1 MKQTLIALGLILF
14 IGFGLKAQSQKFTL
28 SGEIIDAASGESLLG
43 ATIYEPSSK
52 QGAAANEYGFYSL
65 TLQEGSYDL
74 VVSYIGYK
82 TQTISIE
89 LKSDIRK
96 KIELVSDA
104 ETIDEAVIVASRQD
118 ETQHTNSADM
128 GTVNVRME
136 TVKKLPALFG
146 EIDVIKA
153 VQLLPGVKTVGEGT
167 SGFYVRGGN
176 ADQNLVLLDEAPIY
190 NASHLLGFFSAFNPD
205 AVHDIQLYKGP
216 IPAKYGGRLSSVLDI
231 RMKEGNKKKFELNGG
246 IGTLMT
252 RLAVE
257 APISERGSFI
267 LAGRRSYLDV
277 LANAYRSIAEDE
289 EDSGKLYF
297 YDLNAKANYQL
308 SSNHR
313 LYVTGYFGRDVIKS
327 DVDGIDIAWGNS
339 TATARLNTV
348 YSPKLF
354 SNFTYYFSDYQYY
367 LKFDDDIQLFDWNAK
382 LQEHSA
388 KMDFGAFLSPKH
400 SLRFGLQSIFHEV
413 NPGRVQSIKSNEVI
427 DEFDIQMNRSVENA
441 VYIEDEW
448 TQGKWKVRGGIRL
461 SNLMNLGK
469 YEEYVLDD
477 KYEITDTVFHD
488 KGVYNTYWNP
498 EPRLSARY
506 TINTQSSVKASYNRT
521 AQYIQLASNG
531 NSSTPFD
538 IWFTSNNTIKPQLAD
553 QWSLGYF
560 KNWNDAM
567 FNFSAEVYY
576 KTFTDAIDFR
586 DHAQLLLNKNL
597 EGEIRRGVG
606 RAYGLELLLK
616 KEKGRL
622 TGWLGYTISKSQN
635 KVKEINNGHWYNAKS
650 DKPHDLSIVATYDL
664 KPHMSI
670 GATFV
675 YSTGVP
681 ATFPTGRYIFRG
693 QAIPVYSERNGE
705 RLPDFHRLDLSL
717 TLRSR
722 KNAHRRLQSEWVFGV
737 YNAYNRK
744 NAFSIDFKQ
753 ESTAP
758 YTTYAEKSSIFSI
771 VPSATW
777 NVKF

>member
-1 MKQTLIALGLILF
+1 MLIFSALTQCVY
-14 IGFGLKAQSQKFTL
+14 AQDKYTI
-28 SGEIIDAASGESLLG
+28 SGEIVDAASGEALIG
-43 ATIYEPSSK
+43 ATIYSSATG
-52 QGAAANEYGFYSL
+52 QGAVANEYGYFSL
-65 TLQEGSYDL
+65 TLPAATYDFTI
-74 VVSYIGYK
+74 SFIGY
-82 TQTISIE
+82 T
-89 LKSDIRK
+89 SDERRIDLNKDMRL
-96 KIELVSDA
+96 KIELS
-104 ETIDEAVIVASRQD
+104 ETIEVIGEAVITAKQQD
-118 ETQHTNSADM
+118 EVQHTQSADM

-153 VQLLPGVKTVGEGT
+153 IQLLPGVKTVGEGS
-167 SGFYVRGGN
+167 SGFYVRGGK

-190 NASHLLGFFSAFNPD
+190 NASHLLGFFSSFNPD

-231 RMKEGNKKKFELNGG
+231 HMKEGNKKKFELNGG

-257 APISERGSFI
+257 APLTDRGSFI

-277 LANAYRSIAEDE
+277 LANAYRRIAKDE
-289 EDSGKLYF
+289 EDLGKLYF

-308 SSNHR
+308 SENNR
-313 LYVTGYFGRDVIKS
+313 LFVTGYFGRDVIQF
-327 DVDGIDIAWGNS
+327 DEEGLDIAWGNS

-354 SNFTYYFSDYQYY
+354 SNFTYYFSEYDYY
-367 LKFDDDIQLFDWNAK
+367 LKFDDDIQVFDWNAN
-382 LQEHSA
+382 LREHSV
-388 KMDFGAFLSPKH
+388 KMDFGAYLNPQH
-400 SLRFGLQSIFHEV
+400 SLRFGLQSIYHQIK
-413 NPGRVQSIKSNEVI
+413 PGQIQSIKNDEVV
-427 DEFDIQMNRSVENA
+427 DDFNIQMNRSVENA
-441 VYIEDEW
+441 IYLEDEW
-448 TQGKWKVRGGIRL
+448 TKDKWKVRVGIRG

-477 KYEITDTVFHD
+477 KYEITDTVQHD
-488 KGVYNTYWNP
+488 KGVYNTYWNA

-506 TINTQSSVKASYNRT
+506 TINDKSSVKVSYNRT

-538 IWFTSNNTIKPQLAD
+538 IWFTSNNVVKPQLAD
-553 QWSLGYF
+553 QWSAGYF
-560 KNWNDAM
+560 KQWNDAM

-576 KTFTDAIDFR
+576 KKFTDAIDFK
-586 DHAQLLLNKNL
+586 DHARLLLNKNL
-597 EGEIRRGVG
+597 EGELRRGIG
-606 RAYGLELLLK
+606 RSYGLELLLK

-622 TGWLGYTISKSQN
+622 TGWVGYTISKSET
-635 KVKEINNGHWYNAKS
+635 KVKEINNGNWYNSKS
-650 DKPHDLSIVATYDL
+650 DKPHDLSIVAAYAL
-664 KPHMSI
+664 KKRVSI

-681 ATFPTGRYIFRG
+681 ATFPTGRYVFRG
-693 QAIPVYSERNGE
+693 QAIPIYSERNGE

-722 KNAHRRLQSEWVFGV
+722 KNETRRLQSEWVFGIYNV
-737 YNAYNRK
+737 YSRK
-744 NAFSIDFKQ
+744 NAFSIDFQQ

-758 YTTYAEKSSIFSI
+758 YTTYAEKSSIFSL
-771 VPSATW
+771 VPSVTW

>member
-1 MKQTLIALGLILF
+1 MRNLF
-14 IGFGLKAQSQKFTL
+14 IMLIFSALTQCVYAQDKYTI
-28 SGEIIDAASGESLLG
+28 SGEIVDAASGEALIG
-43 ATIYEPSSK
+43 ATIYSSATG
-52 QGAAANEYGFYSL
+52 QGAVANEYGYFSL
-65 TLQEGSYDL
+65 TLPAATYDFTI
-74 VVSYIGYK
+74 SFIGY
-82 TQTISIE
+82 T
-89 LKSDIRK
+89 SDERRIDLNKDMRL
-96 KIELVSDA
+96 KIELS
-104 ETIDEAVIVASRQD
+104 ETIEVIGEAVITAKQQD
-118 ETQHTNSADM
+118 EVQHTQSADM

-153 VQLLPGVKTVGEGT
+153 IQLLPGVKTVGEGS
-167 SGFYVRGGN
+167 SGFYVRGGK

-190 NASHLLGFFSAFNPD
+190 NASHLLGFFSSFNPD

-231 RMKEGNKKKFELNGG
+231 HMKEGNKKKFELNGG

-257 APISERGSFI
+257 APLTDKGSFI

-277 LANAYRSIAEDE
+277 LANAYRRIAKDE
-289 EDSGKLYF
+289 EDLGKLYF

-308 SSNHR
+308 SENNR
-313 LYVTGYFGRDVIKS
+313 LFVTGYFGRDVIQF
-327 DVDGIDIAWGNS
+327 DEEGLDIAWGNS

-354 SNFTYYFSDYQYY
+354 SNFTYYFSEYDYY
-367 LKFDDDIQLFDWNAK
+367 LKFDDDIQVFDWSAN
-382 LQEHSA
+382 LREHSA
-388 KMDFGAFLSPKH
+388 KMDFGAYLNPQH
-400 SLRFGLQSIFHEV
+400 SLRFGLQSIYHQIK
-413 NPGRVQSIKSNEVI
+413 PGQIQSIKNDEVV
-427 DEFDIQMNRSVENA
+427 DDFNIQMNRSVENA
-441 VYIEDEW
+441 IYLEDEW
-448 TQGKWKVRGGIRL
+448 TKDKWKVRVGIRG

-477 KYEITDTVFHD
+477 KYEITDTVQHD
-488 KGVYNTYWNP
+488 KGVYNTYWNA

-506 TINTQSSVKASYNRT
+506 TINDKSSVKVSYNRT

-538 IWFTSNNTIKPQLAD
+538 IWFTSNNVVKPQLAD
-553 QWSLGYF
+553 QWSAGYF
-560 KNWNDAM
+560 KQWNDAM

-576 KTFTDAIDFR
+576 KKFTDAIDFK
-586 DHAQLLLNKNL
+586 DHARLLLNKNL
-597 EGEIRRGVG
+597 EGELRRGIG
-606 RAYGLELLLK
+606 RSYGLELLLK

-622 TGWLGYTISKSQN
+622 TGWVGYTISKSET
-635 KVKEINNGHWYNAKS
+635 KVKEINNGNWYNSKS
-650 DKPHDLSIVATYDL
+650 DKPHDLSIVAAYAL
-664 KPHMSI
+664 KKRVSI

-681 ATFPTGRYIFRG
+681 ATFPTGRYVFRG
-693 QAIPVYSERNGE
+693 QAIPIYSERNGE

-722 KNAHRRLQSEWVFGV
+722 KNETRRLQSEWVFGIYNV
-737 YNAYNRK
+737 YSRK
-744 NAFSIDFKQ
+744 NAFSIDFQQ

-758 YTTYAEKSSIFSI
+758 YTTYAEKSSIFSL
-771 VPSATW
+771 VPSVTW